1 MVGSSIFFVDGCS
14 AVRCNF
20 GVFMRGGEFTSFYSA
35 ILSLPLNLVFL
46 CVLSLIRQLRFLKCP
61 ICTCFSCY
69 IEMMLLTEIFV

>member
-35 ILSLPLNLVFL
+35 ILSLPPNLVFL
-46 CVLSLIRQLRFLKCP
+46 VKF
-61 ICTCFSCY
+61 
-69 IEMMLLTEIFV
+69 FV